1 MKRLGTVLHNIDNLL
16 IVHADKTF
24 DRSTLSP
31 RSTVI
36 TKKMKKI
43 GTLKEVFGPL
53 NSPYFSVQL
62 FKGISGSELLEL
74 KNERV
79 YLQ

>member
-16 IVHADKTF
+16 IVHADITLDKSGLSQ
-24 DRSTLSP
+24 RSI
-31 RSTVI
+31 VI
-36 TKKMKKI
+36 TKKMKRI
-43 GTLKEVFGPL
+43 GTIKEMFGPL
-53 NSPYFSVQL
+53 DNPYFSIQL
-62 FKGISGSELLEL
+62 YKGISGSELLEL